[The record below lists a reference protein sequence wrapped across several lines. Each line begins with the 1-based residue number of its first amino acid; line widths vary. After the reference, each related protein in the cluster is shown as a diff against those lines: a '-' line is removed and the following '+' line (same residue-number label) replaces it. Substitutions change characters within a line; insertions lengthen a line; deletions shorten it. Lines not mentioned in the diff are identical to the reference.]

1 MSKGS
6 ISKVLFTPILVGII
20 SFFAIFVFFPN
31 FGSKYLGVGYHSS
44 MNDNSAKFDAIVQKV
59 SDKTG
64 TSVDA
69 VVDAANS
76 DAFQALLN
84 QGVQKGQDAASKV
97 VDSVSGI
104 DN

>member
-1 MSKGS
+1 MSNGS
-6 ISKVLFTPILVGII
+6 ISKVLLTPLLVGII
-20 SFFAIFVFFPN
+20 SFFTIFAFFPS

-44 MNDNSAKFDAIVQKV
+44 MNDNSAKLEEMVQQV

-69 VVDAANS
+69 IVEAANS
-76 DAFQALLN
+76 SAFQDILN
-84 QGVQKGQDAASKV
+84 QGVQKGQAAASKV

-104 DN
+104 GK